1 MCPLTALDDAHVANM
16 VGMGTRAQLSS
27 LQTNVR
33 SRFQRAGPSANA
45 VSVASDLRPD
55 IAPGRWLIETRH
67 RRKPWEVIVE
77 PDADAQLLIVITAY
91 PVES

>member
-1 MCPLTALDDAHVANM
+1 M
-16 VGMGTRAQLSS
+16 LSI
-27 LQTNVR
+27 
-33 SRFQRAGPSANA
+33 
-45 VSVASDLRPD
+45 ASDLRPD
-55 IAPGRWLIETRH
+55 IVAGRWVIETRH